1 MQISLTPG
9 LTKTLT
15 GEKIE
20 KILRSCV
27 HCGLCNPACPTYN
40 LLGNELDGPRGR
52 IYQIKNLFEGK
63 SITNET
69 QRHLDRCLSC
79 RACETA
85 CPSGVRYSK
94 LLDSSRA
101 ELDKQVKRPFLQRF
115 IRMALCWIVPS
126 TQRFS
131 FFISLARSIRP
142 LIPSPSLKRQIPLAK
157 APGIWPKSRHA
168 RRVLILGGCVQ
179 STLEPNI
186 DSALARILDQHDI
199 SSNASYSG
207 CCGAISHHLSA
218 TEQTMLRVK
227 QNIDALWPEIEAGI
241 EAIIITATGCG
252 AMLQDYA
259 DLMKHDP
266 HYAEKAFK
274 VSTLYR
280 DPIQLLENLEIN
292 KVGLGRRVAFHAP
305 CTLVN
310 ALKLEGR
317 VEALLTQAGFD
328 VLPGM
333 QSSQC
338 CGSAGTYSLLQP
350 NLAKQLRDRKLKQ
363 LQNPQPDIIATA
375 NIGCLLHLNTT
386 SKLPVVHWLTLLETA
401 CLTS

>member
-63 SITNET
+63 SITTET

-85 CPSGVRYSK
+85 CPSGVQYSK
-94 LLDSSRA
+94 LLDLSRA
-101 ELDKQVKRPFLQRF
+101 ELDKQVKRSFLQRF

-126 TQRFS
+126 TQRVS
-131 FFISLARSIRP
+131 FFVSLARSIRP
-142 LIPSPSLKRQIPLAK
+142 LLLSPSLKRRIPLAK

-179 STLEPNI
+179 SSLEPNI

-199 SSNASYSG
+199 SANAFYSG
-207 CCGAISHHLSA
+207 CCGAVSHHLSA
-218 TEQTMLRVK
+218 TEQTTLKIK

-259 DLMKHDP
+259 ELMKHDP

-274 VSTLYR
+274 VSSLYR

-317 VEALLTQAGFD
+317 VEALLKQAGFD
-328 VLPGM
+328 VLPEM
-333 QSSQC
+333 QSSEC
-338 CGSAGTYSLLQP
+338 CGSAGTYSILQP
-350 NLAKQLRDRKLKQ
+350 TLAKQLRDRKLEQ
-363 LQNPQPDIIATA
+363 LQQPQPDIIATA
-375 NIGCLLHLNTT
+375 NIGCLLHLNTA
-386 SKLPVVHWLTLLETA
+386 SELPVVHWLTLLETP